1 MGKEVR
7 GRKEDLSQLTEEET
21 IGDGS
26 MNERIR
32 LRGTR
37 ERTQIK
43 HKT

>member
-7 GRKEDLSQLTEEET
+7 GRKEDLSQLTKEET

-26 MNERIR
+26 MKERIR

-37 ERTQIK
+37 ESHLEGVNR
-43 HKT
+43 